1 MVDLENFWLVP
12 GYPECKNAKPIVNTI
27 DIPCPVCGGKVI
39 VRKTKR
45 RKNFY
50 VCENNPDNCEY
61 ISWNKPKIGEKWTKQ
76 MEDEKVTKSKKIRK
90 NKIKKKK

>member
-1 MVDLENFWLVP
+1 MVDSENFWHVL

-76 MEDEKVTKSKKIRK
+76 LEEEKAAKSKKERK
-90 NKIKKKK
+90 NKTKKEK

>member
-1 MVDLENFWLVP
+1 MVDSENFWHVL

-76 MEDEKVTKSKKIRK
+76 LEEEKAAKSKKERK
-90 NKIKKKK
+90 NKTKKKK